1 MYLSNVEIYCEVIII
16 ILTYKRD
23 RKGPWGQ
30 EINDFE
36 ATTADRNFYQLQLNI
51 NNYRG
56 NFLQVQ
62 HHINNYREYMET
74 L

>member
-1 MYLSNVEIYCEVIII
+1 MSKEEIYREVIII
-16 ILTYKRD
+16 NLTYKRD

-30 EINDFE
+30 EISDFE
-36 ATTADRNFYQLQLNI
+36 ATTVDRNFYQLLLNI
-51 NNYRG
+51 NSYRG